1 MNALFGLPQKKS
13 AGINFRDVVHDH
25 LFFGK
30 QEKVDEHI
38 ALAHQKDTKEPK
50 ICIIW
55 H

>member
-1 MNALFGLPQKKS
+1 MDALFGLPQKKS
-13 AGINFRDVVHDH
+13 AGISFRDALHGK

-30 QEKVDEHI
+30 QEVDEHI
-38 ALAHQKDTKEPK
+38 ALAHPKYTKEPK